1 MLVGIMCFDKPGHV
15 DLRMKNREEHLEWIQ
30 RPDIEL
36 KYAGPMLADDKETP
50 IGSLIIAEV
59 ESLENARATFA
70 EDPYNKAGLFERVV
84 IVPTRKVFPAE

>member
-50 IGSLIIAEV
+50 IG
-59 ESLENARATFA
+59 
-70 EDPYNKAGLFERVV
+70 
-84 IVPTRKVFPAE
+84 